1 MNGTATP
8 LDGEITDF
16 DGTEAA
22 ALSPQ
27 ALNSMAT
34 AYLAGRGTSTLHLSE
49 LLLRKA
55 RRWHERRGIKPDE
68 NRLGQMV
75 ADCVATLVTAG
86 YVDDV
91 AFAAARSRRLV
102 DKGLPGWR
110 VRRELAK
117 HGVADVAPPLE
128 PDAERQAHRYAAR
141 KRLGPYRSGE
151 RAAFRDKDVRS
162 LIRAGFSFALAAATI
177 DHPAAIH
184 DDVGEA
190 EKADQAHD
198 S

>member
-1 MNGTATP
+1 MVSRMSRRRWSRMPNWVVGDLGCGTGQT
-8 LDGEITDF
+8 T
-16 DGTEAA
+16 A
-22 ALSPQ
+22 ALAPYVSTVI
-27 ALNSMAT
+27 AIDESSAMLN
-34 AYLAGRGTSTLHLSE
+34 
-49 LLLRKA
+49 
-55 RRWHERRGIKPDE
+55 
-68 NRLGQMV
+68 
-75 ADCVATLVTAG
+75 
-86 YVDDV
+86 
-91 AFAAARSRRLV
+91 
-102 DKGLPGWR
+102 
-110 VRRELAK
+110 
-117 HGVADVAPPLE
+117 
-128 PDAERQAHRYAAR
+128 AAR